1 MTPPDNLLPSK
12 DVTLLMGVH
21 NGAAFLPEQLKSISE
36 QTYPHWQVIF
46 SDDGSTDDTASVLR
60 AFAADHPGQVVVKT
74 GPEQGFSANFMQLI
88 RDLPDD
94 PNHVGFADQDDIW
107 MPDKVARGMAALR
120 DSGQTPTLY
129 AARSWYWRPETDQR
143 HPSPLIGRSCCFRNA
158 LIENVASGNAILLNP
173 AAARLAR
180 EAAQVTDRVFAH
192 DWWLYLLITG
202 AGGRVIFDNGPP
214 CLLYRQHD
222 ANVIGAGH
230 SLTQQV
236 RRKLAVLRG
245 AFSDRLQSNIAALG
259 QARSLLTEE
268 NRKILD
274 EFSSARGA
282 SILPRLTGLHRIG
295 PYRQTVLG
303 NIGFWGAAS
312 LGRI

>member
-1 MTPPDNLLPSK
+1 MTPPDLPLPSEV
-12 DVTLLMGVH
+12 VTLLMGVH
-21 NGAAFLPEQLKSISE
+21 NGATLLPDQLESISD

-46 SDDGSTDDTASVLR
+46 SDDGSTDGTRSVLR
-60 AFAADHPGQVVVKT
+60 NFATDHPGRAVVRA

-88 RDLPDD
+88 RDLPVD
-94 PNHVGFADQDDIW
+94 PTHVGFSDQDDIW
-107 MPDKVARGMAALR
+107 LPDKMARGMTALR
-120 DSGQTPTLY
+120 HSGETPTLY
-129 AARSWYWRPETDQR
+129 AARSWYWRPKTDQR
-143 HPSPLIGRSCCFRNA
+143 HPSPLIGKSCSFRNA
-158 LIENVASGNAILLNP
+158 LIENVASGNTVLLNP
-173 AAARLAR
+173 AAAQLAR
-180 EAAQVTDRVFAH
+180 EAAQRTDSVFAH

-202 AGGRVIFDNGPP
+202 VGGRVIFDNGPP

-245 AFSDRLQSNIAALG
+245 AFSDRLQSNIIALN
-259 QARSLLTEE
+259 QSRALLTEE
-268 NRKILD
+268 NRQILD
-274 EFSSARGA
+274 LFSAARA
-282 SILPRLTGLHRIG
+282 APTITRLTSLREIG
-295 PYRQTVLG
+295 PYRQSLLG

>member
-21 NGAAFLPEQLKSISE
+21 NGAAFLPEQLGRISE
-36 QTYPHWQVIF
+36 QSYPHWHVIF
-46 SDDGSTDDTASVLR
+46 SDDGSTDDTPSVLKN
-60 AFAADHPGQVVVKT
+60 FAAKHPGQVVVKA

-107 MPDKVARGMAALR
+107 MPDKLARGMAALQ
-120 DSGQTPTLY
+120 DSGEIPTLY
-129 AARSWYWRPETDQR
+129 AARRWYWRPETDQR
-143 HPSPLIGRSCCFRNA
+143 HPSPLIERSCCFRNA

-180 EAAQVTDRVFAH
+180 DAAQMTDRVFAH

-202 AGGRVIFDNGPP
+202 AGGQVIFDNGPP
-214 CLLYRQHD
+214 CLLYRQHE

-230 SLTQQV
+230 SAAQQAK
-236 RRKLAVLRG
+236 RKLAVLRG
-245 AFSDRLQSNIAALG
+245 AFSDRLQSNIVALD

-274 EFSSARGA
+274 EFSAARGA
-282 SILPRLTGLHRIG
+282 PFMPRLTGLRRIG
-295 PYRQTVLG
+295 PFRQTVLG
-303 NIGFWGAAS
+303 NIGFWGAAT